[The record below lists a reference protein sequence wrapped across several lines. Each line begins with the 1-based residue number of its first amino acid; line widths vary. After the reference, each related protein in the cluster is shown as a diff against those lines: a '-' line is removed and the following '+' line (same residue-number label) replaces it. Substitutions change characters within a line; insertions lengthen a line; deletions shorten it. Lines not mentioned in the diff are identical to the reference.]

1 MRHRAVATASPTRAA
16 AVPLQAAPAPAH
28 ARRVAPAG
36 AADGTGGDVAVL
48 DEPEAP
54 AAPPAPA
61 AVTPVRD
68 ALSGSDPRDGS
79 ATGDASAESLAPGS
93 VSVETAPPVPG
104 GLGDP
109 GGPIPPASPA
119 ATVRPLEIEVPA
131 RIDRYVIGAR
141 IGSGTCGIVHQA
153 RDERLDRDVAVKL
166 SPVGEAQLTDG
177 KVPGAQRAYQTEII
191 AAGRLAHPNI
201 VTVHDAGTEGPLNY
215 LVMEVIEGRSLKEY
229 GKGKAPL
236 PVHRALSAIVDCCR
250 ALDYSHARGIL
261 HRDIK
266 PANVMLSS
274 SGSAKLLD
282 FGIAVG
288 LDADAG
294 LARKAPVLGTP
305 NYMSPEQILG
315 RELTPASDLYSLSAV
330 MFELLCGRQLFK
342 AKKVKELFR
351 IVVNHPAPRLDSVK
365 PELPA
370 ALADILERA
379 LAKDPTERF
388 QSGSELAAA
397 LAPLVE
403 RFRIVEQ
410 RPPAQRRFIRELQR
424 QSFFEGFAD
433 VEIARLLELVR
444 VRSFR
449 PGEPLL
455 VPTDAGRRLMI
466 LTDGIARV
474 TEAGDLIGVIGQGE
488 SIGELGFINGM
499 PDPRSIVALTH
510 VNVLEISSES
520 LSELP
525 PKVHLHYYRAIS
537 DRLVKRHA
545 SDGRLAL
552 DHVL

>member
-1 MRHRAVATASPTRAA
+1 MHRRTPAGETGETGAPPVLETPERARPAPPGRLVTVGGGSREPRVETPPRDA
-16 AVPLQAAPAPAH
+16 APGSGAAAAPAK
-28 ARRVAPAG
+28 
-36 AADGTGGDVAVL
+36 
-48 DEPEAP
+48 
-54 AAPPAPA
+54 
-61 AVTPVRD
+61 
-68 ALSGSDPRDGS
+68 PR
-79 ATGDASAESLAPGS
+79 
-93 VSVETAPPVPG
+93 
-104 GLGDP
+104 
-109 GGPIPPASPA
+109 A
-119 ATVRPLEIEVPA
+119 ATVRPLEIDVPG
-131 RIDRYVIGAR
+131 RIGRYVIGAR

-153 RDERLDRDVAVKL
+153 RDDRLDRDVAVKL

-201 VTVHDAGTEGPLNY
+201 VTVHDAGTEGRLNY
-215 LVMEVIEGRSLKEY
+215 LVMEVVEGRSLKEY

-266 PANVMLSS
+266 PANIMLSNA
-274 SGSAKLLD
+274 GSAKLLD

-288 LDADAG
+288 LDADVG
-294 LARKAPVLGTP
+294 LERKAPVLGTP

-315 RELTPASDLYSLSAV
+315 RELTPASDLYSLAAV
-330 MFELLCGRQLFK
+330 LFELLCGRQLFK

-351 IVVNHPAPRLDSVK
+351 IVVNRPAPRLDEIK
-365 PELPA
+365 PELPSG
-370 ALADILERA
+370 LADILSRA
-379 LAKDPTERF
+379 LAKDPVERF
-388 QSGSELAAA
+388 QNGAELAAA

-424 QSFFEGFAD
+424 QRFFEGFAD
-433 VEIARLLELVR
+433 VEIARLLELVQ

-449 PGEPLL
+449 PGEALL
-455 VPTDAGRRLMI
+455 AADDAERRLMI

-474 TEAGDLIGVIGQGE
+474 TEAGDLIGVVGEGE
-488 SIGELGFINGM
+488 SIGEMGFINGM
-499 PDPRSIVALTH
+499 PDPRSVVAMTN
-510 VNVLEISSES
+510 VNVLEVSSES

-537 DRLVKRHA
+537 DRLVERHA
-545 SDGRLAL
+545 RDGRLAL
-552 DHVL
+552 DHTL